1 MGTTRGESW
10 SRHGLKLLFLRT
22 DSQPQGPTQHRAGE
36 PRNQP
41 GGPDGIPA
49 VPIHW
54 AYHGPTPWPHHIFT
68 STPADHQARQKP
80 LAYEPYWCQDR
91 SRGFDPIRNYLYCY
105 MAAPDK
111 RQVARQASSLLVAC
125 KRRSRANAQLH
136 LPGPRLKD
144 CYRRA
149 RGNCRR
155 ILPGQTV
162 RRFRS
167 NRPTIGMASSEKA
180 AGSGSGV
187 PPLIRVVVWTP
198 PVV

>member
-10 SRHGLKLLFLRT
+10 SRHGLKLLFSKPVPSRRGRRSTALENREINRADQMASRQCPFTGHTTGAPHGRTTFLHPPLPAIRPGRNHSLTNPIGART
-22 DSQPQGPTQHRAGE
+22 DQ
-36 PRNQP
+36 
-41 GGPDGIPA
+41 
-49 VPIHW
+49 
-54 AYHGPTPWPHHIFT
+54 
-68 STPADHQARQKP
+68 
-80 LAYEPYWCQDR
+80 
-91 SRGFDPIRNYLYCY
+91 RGFDPIRNYLYCY